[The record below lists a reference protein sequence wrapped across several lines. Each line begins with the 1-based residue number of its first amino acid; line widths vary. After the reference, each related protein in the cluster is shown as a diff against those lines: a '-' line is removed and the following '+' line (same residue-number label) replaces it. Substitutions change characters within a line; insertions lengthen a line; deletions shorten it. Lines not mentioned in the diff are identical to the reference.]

1 MEKVLVSLPDD
12 LVARM
17 RTIIPTRQRSKVL
30 AKLLEEEL
38 KKRENELYK
47 CACEVDADEAL
58 NTEMADWDTTV
69 GDGIEESET
78 W

>member
-12 LVARM
+12 LVVRM

-38 KKRENELYK
+38 KK
-47 CACEVDADEAL
+47 
-58 NTEMADWDTTV
+58 
-69 GDGIEESET
+69 
-78 W
+78 